1 MADTNEIK
9 FSEDMYATKD
19 EVMEKLNIYN
29 VDFIWNKILD
39 YRKLFAKTLELNDV
53 DKTKFCLT
61 YTKNLI
67 LKVTKLERLFTKAIL
82 EYSSLIN
89 NAKVGYR
96 ISKLSQIL
104 EILMSNNGV
113 NQSTSFL
120 SNLVT
125 NSLSTIPNDCIII
138 DNYSKCLK
146 IIEKLEDK
154 PITKEDINSLY
165 LTINNGY
172 FSPLDLKDNIFRTT
186 SKETPH
192 YYSKTYFYS
201 EALANRIEDMV
212 NLNVEYIN
220 EYEDFPFIKA
230 IVSLFYFDYINP
242 YELFR
247 NEMTCLFFKM
257 GLAKSGYSSFSVF
270 SSIENLILFK
280 DEGLLKAKQKT
291 QKYKDLTYFV
301 LYVVDFLI
309 QDTNDLIDSINE
321 YKNSFEEVEVK
332 ENQVEL
338 EKEFPRFNG
347 GDVIQEGLN
356 NAYESI
362 NKVNE
367 KVSETK
373 NNNSSFLTNNVYGQV
388 NVALPIFPSGL
399 QDSDILKITNDLM
412 ETYPS
417 MKYSQAHFYASHC
430 TIGRF
435 YTINQFKQEE
445 KTSYET
451 ARTSMDYLASIG
463 FYQKTQMKNKFVYR
477 PIPRN
482 TNFDND

>member
-1 MADTNEIK
+1 MAESNEIK
-9 FSEDMYATKD
+9 FSEEIYATKE
-19 EVMEKLNIYN
+19 EVSEKLNIFN

-39 YRKLFAKTLELNDV
+39 YRKIFAKTLELNDV

-61 YTKNLI
+61 YTKSLI
-67 LKVTKLERLFTKAIL
+67 LKITKLERLFTKAIL
-82 EYSSLIN
+82 KYSLLN
-89 NAKVGYR
+89 NNVKIGFR

-104 EILMSNNGV
+104 EILMSNNGID
-113 NQSTSFL
+113 QSTSFL

-125 NSLSTIPNDCIII
+125 GSLSTIPNDCIVI
-138 DNYSKCLK
+138 DNYCKCLK
-146 IIEKLEDK
+146 LIEKLDK
-154 PITKEDINSLY
+154 ESISKEDINSLY
-165 LTINNGY
+165 LTLNNGY
-172 FSPLDLKDNIFRTT
+172 FNELDLKDNIFRTT
-186 SKETPH
+186 SKESPH
-192 YYSKTYFYS
+192 YYSKTYFYT

-212 NLNVEYIN
+212 NLNIDYIN
-220 EYEDFPFIKA
+220 NYEDFPFVKA

-242 YELFR
+242 FELFR
-247 NEMTCLFFKM
+247 PEMTCLFFKLS
-257 GLAKSGYSSFSVF
+257 LASSYSSFSLF
-270 SSIENLILFK
+270 SQIENLILFK
-280 DEGLLKAKQKT
+280 DEGLLNTKKKT

-309 QDTNDLIDSINE
+309 QDTTELINSIDE
-321 YKNSFEEVEVK
+321 YNSNFNQDEIK
-332 ENQVEL
+332 ENKVEL
-338 EKEFPRFNG
+338 EKEFPPYNG
-347 GDVIQEGLN
+347 GDLIQEGLN

-362 NKVNE
+362 NKVSQQNQN
-367 KVSETK
+367 KQNDT
-373 NNNSSFLTNNVYGQV
+373 FLTNNVYGKV

-399 QDSDILKITNDLM
+399 QDSDILKITNDLL